1 MKIETWLNPNC
12 SESSWRV
19 TGPKQDL
26 KTLAADF
33 KRACTEGDNVI
44 KFMKDGTLLLQT
56 TAQESAGELLERN
69 SKHPTL
75 KFYEDEELARD
86 CTCGG
91 SWCPE
96 EKWQDITNV
105 DKLVKGLVKPIAEKQ

>member
-26 KTLAADF
+26 EKIKAEFLD
-33 KRACTEGDNVI
+33 KCNGDENT
-44 KFMKDGTLLLQT
+44 KWFKDGTLLLQST
-56 TAQESAGELLERN
+56 DQHAAGELLM
-69 SKHPTL
+69 KFKKYKQV
-75 KFYEDEELARD
+75 KFYEDEENARD

-91 SWCPE
+91 EWCPE
-96 EKWQDITNV
+96 EKWNGLTNV
-105 DKLVKGLVKPIAEKQ
+105 DKLVKGIIKPVDAEDK